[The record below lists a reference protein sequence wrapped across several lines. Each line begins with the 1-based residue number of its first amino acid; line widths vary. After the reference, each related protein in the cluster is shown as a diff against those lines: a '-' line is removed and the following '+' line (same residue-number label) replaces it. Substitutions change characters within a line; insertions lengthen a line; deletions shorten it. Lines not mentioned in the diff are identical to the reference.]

1 MAGRD
6 PRSPDPDDWFAGPD
20 RAQSRRA
27 RQPERAPGAGTDEDD
42 WIADDPRRRRSRPAL
57 AASLPDRWV
66 PMAAGAVL
74 VVVFLVAVLA
84 FAGVFSSS
92 TPTPT
97 PPITPVDTNPV
108 TTPTTT
114 QAAAPVVPVPTAPL
128 KPGDTGVQVKRLQ
141 RALAHLGYTIGTVD
155 GDYGTTTK
163 TAVEQFQ
170 TASNLTAD
178 GLFGPATR
186 TALSAALKASG

>member
-1 MAGRD
+1 
-6 PRSPDPDDWFAGPD
+6 
-20 RAQSRRA
+20 
-27 RQPERAPGAGTDEDD
+27 
-42 WIADDPRRRRSRPAL
+42 
-57 AASLPDRWV
+57 
-66 PMAAGAVL
+66 MAAGAVL
-74 VVVFLVAVLA
+74 VVVFIVAVLA

-92 TPTPT
+92 TPTPA

-114 QAAAPVVPVPTAPL
+114 QAAAPVLPVPTAPL

-141 RALAHLGYTIGTVD
+141 RALAQLGYTIGTVD

-170 TASNLTAD
+170 TASNLTPD

-186 TALSAALKASG
+186 TALSTALKASG

>member
-1 MAGRD
+1 
-6 PRSPDPDDWFAGPD
+6 
-20 RAQSRRA
+20 
-27 RQPERAPGAGTDEDD
+27 
-42 WIADDPRRRRSRPAL
+42 
-57 AASLPDRWV
+57 
-66 PMAAGAVL
+66 MAAGAVL
-74 VVVFLVAVLA
+74 VVVFVVAVLA

-92 TPTPT
+92 TPAAT
-97 PPITPVDTNPV
+97 PPITPVNTNPV

-141 RALAHLGYTIGTVD
+141 RALAQLGYTIGTVD

-186 TALSAALKASG
+186 TALSAALKTSG

>member
-6 PRSPDPDDWFAGPD
+6 PRSPDPDDWFADPE
-20 RAQSRRA
+20 RAASRRA
-27 RQPERAPGAGTDEDD
+27 RTPARAPGAGADQDD
-42 WIADDPRRRRSRPAL
+42 WTAENRRVRRPRPTF

-66 PMAAGAVL
+66 PLAAGALLVL
-74 VVVFLVAVLA
+74 ILLIGGLA
-84 FAGVFSSS
+84 LAGAFSSS
-92 TPTPT
+92 KKTPAATTTQLSTTPS
-97 PPITPVDTNPV
+97 
-108 TTPTTT
+108 TPTTT
-114 QAAAPVVPVPTAPL
+114 QATATTVPAPTTAL
-128 KPGDTGVQVKRLQ
+128 KPGDTGAQVKALQ
-141 RALAHLGYTIGTVD
+141 RALAQLGYSVGTVD

-186 TALSAALKASG
+186 TALIKALKTG

>member
-6 PRSPDPDDWFAGPD
+6 PRSPDPDDWFAE
-20 RAQSRRA
+20 
-27 RQPERAPGAGTDEDD
+27 PERAPRRTRASARAAGQRATEDD
-42 WIADDPRRRRSRPAL
+42 WIAEGPRRRRPRPTF

-66 PMAAGAVL
+66 KVGAGVL
-74 VVVFLVAVLA
+74 LFLILLVGWLSLS
-84 FAGVFSSS
+84 GVFSSS
-92 TPTPT
+92 KPKQSATTTQLSTTPA
-97 PPITPVDTNPV
+97 
-108 TTPTTT
+108 TPTTT
-114 QAAAPVVPVPTAPL
+114 QAAAPTVPAPTTTL

-141 RALAHLGYTIGTVD
+141 RALAQLGYSVGKVD
-155 GDYGTTTK
+155 GDYGTSTK

-186 TALSAALKASG
+186 TALIKALKSG

>member
-1 MAGRD
+1 MADRD
-6 PRSPDPDDWFAGPD
+6 PRSTDPDDWFADPD

-27 RQPERAPGAGTDEDD
+27 RQPGRPPGTGTDEDD
-42 WIADDPRRRRSRPAL
+42 WIADDPRWRRSRPAF

-74 VVVFLVAVLA
+74 VVVFIVAVLA

-92 TPTPT
+92 TPTPA

-114 QAAAPVVPVPTAPL
+114 QTAAPVLPVPTAPL

-141 RALAHLGYTIGTVD
+141 RALAQLGYTIGTVD

-170 TASNLTAD
+170 TASNLTPD

-186 TALSAALKASG
+186 TALSTALKASG